1 MMEKESLLITTL
13 GTANLESKARV
24 VFQGCQDHVVLKETL
39 VRRVSKDRW
48 VREGRL
54 DPLEC
59 LAHLD

>member
-1 MMEKESLLITTL
+1 MNYVCTFDSDMVSLCR
-13 GTANLESKARV
+13 ESKARV